1 MSAPTRQQHHMSLA
15 LDHITEVAGHPEGVR
30 TIYGGLCHSFPILV
44 RSCGLCQ
51 ALAFVAAKAAPSTE
65 RGTAHTL
72 LRGHI
77 AAAFALQP
85 GQLLDTIRAA
95 EMPAYMR
102 HTRTVLDAWI
112 FYKRFA
118 VSILKVESAHEG
130 EEQGG

>member
-85 GQLLDTIRAA
+85 GKLLDTIRAA

-130 EEQGG
+130 EE

>member
-85 GQLLDTIRAA
+85 GKLLDTIRAA

-130 EEQGG
+130 EEQDG

>member
-30 TIYGGLCHSFPILV
+30 TIYGGLCHSFPIVV

-85 GQLLDTIRAA
+85 GKLLDTIRAA

-118 VSILKVESAHEG
+118 VSILKVESAQEG
-130 EEQGG
+130 EE